1 MFVKIPV
8 SALVLVAVFMTIC
21 LLQYAVII
29 RLHKENKSLRRRL
42 DYAEGGLEPVNPERR
57 WDNDNSG
64 PYIPLNPWY
73 WDSII
78 QERPE

>member
-21 LLQYAVII
+21 LMQYAVII
-29 RLHKENKSLRRRL
+29 RLHKENKSLRRKL

-57 WDNDNSG
+57 WDNTYTGEYVPLDPWFWDNVIEEK
-64 PYIPLNPWY
+64 P
-73 WDSII
+73 
-78 QERPE
+78 